1 MMNFRN
7 FISYTLFIALII
19 NTSCTSKKEFTPTI
33 SGTISNLNE
42 TSIILSKIENIQEQN
57 STVIDTLVV
66 DFNGNFNYKKQL
78 TPSIYTLTFDNNNL
92 VTLVIDEGQ
101 QIKIEGSHLDSLT
114 IYGSIDTQLLMDY
127 EAFRKE
133 SLNRLVNSVRNKITA
148 LQKQQITEDEIATL
162 RALEVENYKK
172 HLDELTIFIEEN
184 MGTSIAIYPTSI
196 RWNTENLET
205 YKKIVSN
212 FKTAHPTSKIIAELE
227 NRITLLEKT
236 AIGSVFST
244 IEMPSETDK
253 IISLNT
259 IKGTFTLIDF
269 WASWCPPCRS
279 ESRLLNELYAKYK
292 SKGFEIYGISL
303 DSKKQRWLDAL
314 EKDNRIWN
322 NVATLEGF
330 KTPVAQEY
338 GITALPTNFIID
350 ANGKIIAA
358 NLHGKH
364 LKAFVESLFKTGLDK
379 P

>member
-1 MMNFRN
+1 MNFRN